1 MGFQGRSAT
10 AVLCLSILLVGSIQA
25 CVVEQLQNL
34 SGLLV
39 VSQALQV
46 GMLLWICHAWMVDC
60 RQGCN
65 GTHGLPRASQAAELA
80 GALETPT
87 TSVTLL
93 APSDVAFQKFLLE
106 VRLRSACF
114 LRWRRLPREDRCL
127 IGRGGEGP
135 RGCSFPSLSRSPQK
149 P

>member
-46 GMLLWICHAWMVDC
+46 GMLL
-60 RQGCN
+60 
-65 GTHGLPRASQAAELA
+65 
-80 GALETPT
+80 
-87 TSVTLL
+87 
-93 APSDVAFQKFLLE
+93 
-106 VRLRSACF
+106 
-114 LRWRRLPREDRCL
+114 
-127 IGRGGEGP
+127 
-135 RGCSFPSLSRSPQK
+135 
-149 P
+149 